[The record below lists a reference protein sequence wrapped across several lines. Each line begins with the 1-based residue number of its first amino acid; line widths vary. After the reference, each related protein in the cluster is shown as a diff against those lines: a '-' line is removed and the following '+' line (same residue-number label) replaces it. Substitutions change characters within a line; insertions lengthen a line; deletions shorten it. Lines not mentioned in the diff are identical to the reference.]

1 MVKNMTFLQSVQQTA
16 GLRNLSFRVH
26 QGEAHPKSKGFTS
39 YITSWTMQ
47 SRTEVVTGESPAA
60 AVATS
65 PTSQYRALAVICK
78 SSGQCRN
85 PALCTSP
92 GGEGKRRGHES
103 VGRSGD
109 RHPELWRG
117 SSCAL

>member
-1 MVKNMTFLQSVQQTA
+1 MTFLQSVQQTA
-16 GLRNLSFRVH
+16 GLRNLSFQVH
-26 QGEAHPKSKGFTS
+26 QDEAHPKSKGSTS
-39 YITSWTMQ
+39 YITSWTTQ
-47 SRTEVVTGESPAA
+47 SRTEVVTGESPSA

-65 PTSQYRALAVICK
+65 RSRYSALAVICK
-78 SSGQCRN
+78 SSGQCPN

-92 GGEGKRRGHES
+92 GGEGKRHGHES
-103 VGRSGD
+103 GGRSGD